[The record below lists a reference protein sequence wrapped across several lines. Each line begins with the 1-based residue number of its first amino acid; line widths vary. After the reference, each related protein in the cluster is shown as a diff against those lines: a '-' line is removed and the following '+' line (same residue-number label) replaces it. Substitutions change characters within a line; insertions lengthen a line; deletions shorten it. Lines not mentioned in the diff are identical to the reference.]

1 MEKKKKS
8 LITRVISACLGFPL
22 VLVVFIFAN
31 KIVFDIII
39 SALSII
45 CLYEYFTCFQNGKK
59 ANPSTWLGYI
69 FCVLIVLLNFVDKTV
84 MWGSI
89 ACIIPISILVLAI
102 ELFFS
107 KGKKNIVDV
116 AVTLYGI
123 CYIPIT
129 FFFLDLIQGL
139 EPNGKIYLWY
149 VIIAAWGSDTCA
161 YFVGRKFGKHKF
173 TEISPNK
180 TIEGSIAGV
189 VGALIIGLIYTIIV
203 NNVFVLSI
211 NYFAIL
217 AILLVLT
224 LIGQIG
230 DLSASAIKRYCNIK
244 DFSGLIPGHGGMLD
258 RFDSVI
264 FIIPFAYILL
274 TLFII

>member
-59 ANPSTWLGYI
+59 ANPST
-69 FCVLIVLLNFVDKTV
+69 V
-84 MWGSI
+84 MWGSV

-189 VGALIIGLIYTIIV
+189 VGALIIGLIYTIVV

>member
-1 MEKKKKS
+1 MEKKKGS

-22 VLVVFIFAN
+22 VLVVFVFAN

-45 CLYEYFTCFQNGKK
+45 CLYEYFTCFQHGKK

-69 FCVLIVLLNFVDKTV
+69 FCVLMVLLNFVDKTI
-84 MWGSI
+84 MWALV
-89 ACIIPISILVLAI
+89 ACIIPITILVLAT

-129 FFFLDLIQGL
+129 FFFLDLIRSID
-139 EPNGKIYLWY
+139 PNGKIYIWY

-161 YFVGRKFGKHKF
+161 YFIGRKFGKHKF

-189 VGALIIGLIYTIIV
+189 VGALIIGLIYTLVV
-203 NNVFVLSI
+203 NSVFALSI
-211 NYFAIL
+211 NYIAI
-217 AILLVLT
+217 AVILLVLT

>member
-22 VLVVFIFAN
+22 VVIVFIFAN
-31 KIVFDIII
+31 NIVFDIII
-39 SALSII
+39 SAISII
-45 CLYEYFTCFQNGKK
+45 CLYEYFTCFKQGKK

-69 FCVLIVLLNFVDKTV
+69 VCVLIICLNFVDKTI
-84 MWGSI
+84 MWTSLV
-89 ACIIPISILVLAI
+89 CIIPISIFILAT

-107 KGKKNIVDV
+107 KGKKNIIDM
-116 AVTLYGI
+116 AVTLFGI

-129 FFFLDLIQGL
+129 FFFLDLIQSI

-161 YFVGRKFGKHKF
+161 YLIGRKFGKHKF

-180 TIEGSIAGV
+180 SIEGSVAGV
-189 VGALIIGLIYTIIV
+189 VGALVIGLIYTVIM
-203 NNVFVLSI
+203 NNVFALSI
-211 NYFAIL
+211 NYFAIT
-217 AILLVLT
+217 AILLVLAI
-224 LIGQIG
+224 IGQIG
-230 DLSASAIKRYCNIK
+230 DLAASAIKRYCKIK
-244 DFSGLIPGHGGMLD
+244 DFSEIIPGHGGMLD

-264 FIIPFAYILL
+264 FVIPFAYILL